1 MTTMNISLPKQ
12 MKNWIKLQVNYG
24 QYTNSS
30 DYIRDLIRHDQ
41 NIQNNHQLL
50 TQALIEGE
58 NSGISDK
65 SVDEIWSTLYF
76 L

>member
-1 MTTMNISLPKQ
+1 MNISLPKQ
-12 MKNWIKLQVNYG
+12 MKNWVKLRVDYG
-24 QYTNSS
+24 QYTNGS

-41 NIQNNHQLL
+41 NIQNNYQFL

-65 SVDEIWSTLYF
+65 SIDEIWLA
-76 L
+76 LKNK